1 MLTNSFV
8 TIVSNNNTTY
18 TVSIP
23 NATIMFSA
31 SATCASTTYSGGRW
45 MTTVP
50 LSGSDEI
57 FISGL
62 LIKESDITLSPTVDL
77 KQSNVTWTGT
87 FSTNTAGLKISW
99 KWGAAV
105 YQNNS
110 TVAAAAANPNLI
122 GVKPTH
128 TNACGFLSGPA
139 KSDHAGT
146 PENIENFVIGGAR
159 GGGGSNYT
167 GSWSGTSV
175 TLCASA
181 ALTAPFENPIMPVWS
196 VSHSPA
202 GPNLGTGGFLSS
214 LTMTYDGHDRPT
226 GSGTFAVDP
235 SRLEAAYIF
244 VVGGSSGTIISAE

>member
-1 MLTNSFV
+1 
-8 TIVSNNNTTY
+8 
-18 TVSIP
+18 
-23 NATIMFSA
+23 
-31 SATCASTTYSGGRW
+31 

-62 LIKESDITLSPTVDL
+62 LIKESDITGSPTVDL
-77 KQSNVTWTGT
+77 KQSNVTWTGN

-110 TVAAAAANPNLI
+110 TVAGAAADPNLI

-128 TNACGFLSGPA
+128 TNACGYLSGSA

-146 PENIENFVIGGAR
+146 PENIAKSVLGGAR

-175 TLCASA
+175 APCASA
-181 ALTAPFENPIMPVWS
+181 ALTVPFENPFMPLWS
-196 VSHSPA
+196 ASNSPA
-202 GPNLGTGGFLSS
+202 GPNLWTGGFLSS
-214 LTMTYDGHDRPT
+214 LTTTYDGHDRPT
-226 GSGTFAVDP
+226 DSGTVAGDP